1 MHINSNNM
9 NYLCKYVETGKY
21 FVISNVTHKDLSS
34 YIGDKS
40 KTVSF
45 GGPFFRVIQ
54 EIEIR

>member
-1 MHINSNNM
+1 MS
-9 NYLCKYVETGKY
+9 YLCKYVETGKY
-21 FVISNVTHKDLSS
+21 FVISQTSKDLSS

-40 KTVSF
+40 RTVSF